1 MTKHNIE
8 PVYNQDSRILILGSF
23 PSVKSREAKFFYHHP
38 QNRFWKVLA
47 ALFQE
52 EVPQTIEEKKTF
64 LLRNHLALWDVIE
77 SCEIKGSSDA
87 SITNVKVNDLDLIVK
102 NCPVEKII
110 TNGKAANRYYHQY
123 FDYNLPVI
131 QLPSTSPANAMEGD
145 FMERDLTQGKIG
157 KSILLFSISMILGNL
172 LQQFYNIVDTY
183 YGIKIEK
190 WFK

>member
-64 LLRNHLALWDVIE
+64 LFRNHLALWDVIE

-102 NCPVEKII
+102 N
-110 TNGKAANRYYHQY
+110 YHQY

-131 QLPSTSPANAMEGD
+131 QLPSTSPANAMYSLEK
-145 FMERDLTQGKIG
+145 L
-157 KSILLFSISMILGNL
+157 
-172 LQQFYNIVDTY
+172 
-183 YGIKIEK
+183 IEK
-190 WFK
+190 WKVILWKEI

>member
-64 LLRNHLALWDVIE
+64 LLIFTCLLAF
-77 SCEIKGSSDA
+77 
-87 SITNVKVNDLDLIVK
+87 
-102 NCPVEKII
+102 
-110 TNGKAANRYYHQY
+110 Y
-123 FDYNLPVI
+123 F
-131 QLPSTSPANAMEGD
+131 
-145 FMERDLTQGKIG
+145 F
-157 KSILLFSISMILGNL
+157 ILF
-172 LQQFYNIVDTY
+172 
-183 YGIKIEK
+183 
-190 WFK
+190 

>member
-1 MTKHNIE
+1 MLLLKKMTKHNIE

-77 SCEIKGSSDA
+77 SCDIKGSSDS

-102 NCPVEKII
+102 NCPNKKII
-110 TNGKAANRYYHQY
+110 TNGKAANRYII
-123 FDYNLPVI
+123 N
-131 QLPSTSPANAMEGD
+131 
-145 FMERDLTQGKIG
+145 
-157 KSILLFSISMILGNL
+157 ILIIIYPLFNYL
-172 LQQFYNIVDTY
+172 LLHKRMPCIHLKN
-183 YGIKIEK
+183 
-190 WFK
+190 

>member
-64 LLRNHLALWDVIE
+64 LFRNHLALWDVIE

-110 TNGKAANRYYHQY
+110 TNGKAANRYNHH
-123 FDYNLPVI
+123 VI
-131 QLPSTSPANAMEGD
+131 QLPSTSPANAMYSLEK
-145 FMERDLTQGKIG
+145 L
-157 KSILLFSISMILGNL
+157 
-172 LQQFYNIVDTY
+172 
-183 YGIKIEK
+183 IEK
-190 WFK
+190 WKVILWKEI

>member
-64 LLRNHLALWDVIE
+64 LL
-77 SCEIKGSSDA
+77 
-87 SITNVKVNDLDLIVK
+87 K

-131 QLPSTSPANAMEGD
+131 QLPSTSPANAMYSLEK
-145 FMERDLTQGKIG
+145 L
-157 KSILLFSISMILGNL
+157 
-172 LQQFYNIVDTY
+172 
-183 YGIKIEK
+183 IEK
-190 WFK
+190 WKVIL

>member
-64 LLRNHLALWDVIE
+64 LQGLADMR
-77 SCEIKGSSDA
+77 K
-87 SITNVKVNDLDLIVK
+87 
-102 NCPVEKII
+102 
-110 TNGKAANRYYHQY
+110 Y
-123 FDYNLPVI
+123 
-131 QLPSTSPANAMEGD
+131 
-145 FMERDLTQGKIG
+145 IG
-157 KSILLFSISMILGNL
+157 KLMKKILL
-172 LQQFYNIVDTY
+172 D
-183 YGIKIEK
+183 
-190 WFK
+190 

>member
-52 EVPQTIEEKKTF
+52 EVPQAIEEKKTF

-77 SCEIKGSSDA
+77 SCDIVGSSDSSISNVVPVDISQILSRA
-87 SITNVKVNDLDLIVK
+87 NIIKVYANGGKAFELYNKTMVSPIQDDITRCFDKIYQTEKSITFV
-102 NCPVEKII
+102 P
-110 TNGKAANRYYHQY
+110 
-123 FDYNLPVI
+123 
-131 QLPSTSPANAMEGD
+131 
-145 FMERDLTQGKIG
+145 
-157 KSILLFSISMILGNL
+157 
-172 LQQFYNIVDTY
+172 
-183 YGIKIEK
+183 
-190 WFK
+190 FKLETEEVAQ